1 MALEILYAYLL
12 GIFSIASPCAFIL
25 VPVLSAQ
32 AMRLRGTLVFLL
44 GIVLSFGI
52 AGALAAAI
60 GKLVTNLFGQYV
72 ILLAASV
79 TLLSALDLLGAFR
92 IPFRPVFAGARA
104 AGNFSQGM
112 LFGGVSL
119 TCIGPLMSAMLAY
132 VLSTASIVQGFSL
145 MLVYSLGFITPLL
158 LFGVLL
164 ADADVRRRIR
174 GSHAF
179 IRRAAG
185 CVLLLASLYLFLL
198 GAGAFA

>member
-185 CVLLLASLYLFLL
+185 CVLLIASLYLFLL

>member
-1 MALEILYAYLL
+1 MALELIYAYLL
-12 GIFSIASPCAFIL
+12 GIFSIASPCAFII

-60 GKLVTNLFGQYV
+60 GKLVTNIFGQYV

-92 IPFRPVFAGARA
+92 IPFRPAFAGARA